1 MPNIFR
7 DPAFL
12 NSALAMREQMEALRP
27 QYEAAARAIEQV
39 NFTALNDS
47 VEQSL
52 AAAGDID
59 LGVRGNLATI
69 YGTNLAEDARASI
82 GNITANI
89 EALKANIDSSYGI
102 DLGAVRQ
109 SLMANYDIDL
119 EAVKASLAAAHRI
132 DLGAMRASF
141 AGGLGV
147 DLEAAKASL
156 AAAYGVDLEAM
167 RATFAGAYGVDL
179 EAVKERL
186 AAAHS
191 IDFDDLTW
199 PEEPP
204 DVAVGDA
211 DHLDG
216 RASTAANAQPE
227 ARDRVDGGTS
237 AKAGRLRRAW
247 DVLQVLLM
255 VDTVLGNPGTTTLRE
270 AVGGAA
276 NEVLLFLWLATVAQV
291 PSPPP
296 APTVPVPE
304 ALRTP
309 THVIEGSLMNTDR
322 FAEREPVTLENR
334 PAMTDGD
341 EESDPHDM
349 RR

>member
-1 MPNIFR
+1 MSNIFG

-12 NSALAMREQMEALRP
+12 KSVLAIREQMEALRP
-27 QYEAAARAIEQV
+27 QYEATARAIKHV
-39 NFTALNDS
+39 NYTALNDS

-52 AAAGDID
+52 AAARDID
-59 LGVRGNLATI
+59 RVRGNLATI
-69 YGTNLAEDARASI
+69 YGTDFAEAARASI

-89 EALKANIDSSYGI
+89 EALKANIDSRYGI

-109 SLMANYDIDL
+109 SLMAKYDIDL
-119 EAVKASLAAAHRI
+119 EAVKASLAAAHSI
-132 DLGAMRASF
+132 DLDAIRANV
-141 AGGLGV
+141 AGRLGV

-167 RATFAGAYGVDL
+167 RASLAGACGIDL

-191 IDFDDLTW
+191 IDFDHLTW

-204 DVAVGDA
+204 DIATRDA

-216 RASTAANAQPE
+216 RASTAANPPPE
-227 ARDRVDGGTS
+227 APDHVDGGTS
-237 AKAGRLRRAW
+237 AKAGRLRLVW
-247 DVLQVLLM
+247 DVLQALIM
-255 VDTVLGNPGTTTLRE
+255 VDSVLGNPGTTNLRE

-276 NEVLLFLWLATVAQV
+276 QEVLVFLWLATIAQV

-304 ALRTP
+304 ALTTP
-309 THVIEGSLMNTDR
+309 THVAEDSLMNADR
-322 FAEREPVTLENR
+322 FAESESVNIENR
-334 PAMTDGD
+334 RAMTEGH
-341 EESDPHDM
+341 EELDP
-349 RR
+349 RGRQR